1 MVSVGTTCHIA
12 CHTLDMVIYIIEK
25 CKRQPPMGAIPAEV
39 FSCYEEVSDAEK
51 AETSLPHDRLSEPDG
66 QKELLL

>member
-25 CKRQPPMGAIPAEV
+25 CKRASNGSNPSGGFFMPRGGARCRESRSDPAE
-39 FSCYEEVSDAEK
+39 
-51 AETSLPHDRLSEPDG
+51 
-66 QKELLL
+66 